1 MLTGLV
7 MTLLSTTPATSQDP
21 ATILRTMRERQAA
34 RREAVRNYTVVQDL
48 GTGGL
53 GRVPLYHERI
63 EVDGEIAFRVV
74 PEAEWSRAT
83 TGLSREET
91 VAIAEGMAT
100 GLEMIGEAHEREAGG
115 AMGGSIR
122 GLTSDMAFFL
132 REVKRFDENE
142 TREDAA
148 GAARMAAAFAQR
160 ARLAGP
166 ETVDGRP
173 AYRVRAE
180 GLQDVKMDPPD
191 GGTRF
196 VLHTVTLWVDT
207 EHYVPLRLAM
217 EGRVPGSNVPVVIEL
232 QEQQYRAFGD
242 LYEPTRRVMRLSGL
256 MEASATDPR
265 QKRDLQRAREE
276 ALKAQAELVRIKDQL
291 EAMPPA
297 QRRLVEGTLNRA
309 VQQMEMLAKEGVIEV
324 TIGLEVIGINEGPPI
339 GWRPGG

>member
-7 MTLLSTTPATSQDP
+7 LTLLSTTPPLQDP
-21 ATILRTMRERQAA
+21 VTVLRTMRERQAA
-34 RREAVRNYTVVQDL
+34 RWEAVRNYTVVQDL

-83 TGLSREET
+83 TGLTREET

-122 GLTSDMAFFL
+122 GMTRDMAFFL
-132 REVKRFDENE
+132 REVKHFDEDE

-148 GAARMAAAFAQR
+148 GAARMAAAFARR
-160 ARLAGP
+160 ARLSGR

-173 AYRVRAE
+173 AHRIRAE
-180 GLQDVKMDPPD
+180 GLQDVPMESQAGEP
-191 GGTRF
+191 RF
-196 VLHTVTLWVDT
+196 VLQTVTLWVDT
-207 EHYVPLRLAM
+207 EHQVPLRLVM
-217 EGRVPGSNVPVVIEL
+217 EGRVPGSDVPVVIEL
-232 QEQQYRAFGD
+232 HEQEYRAFGD

-256 MEASATDPR
+256 MEAAATDPR
-265 QKRDLQRAREE
+265 RKRDLQRAREE
-276 ALKAQAELVRIKDQL
+276 TRKAQAELARMQDQL
-291 EAMPPA
+291 DAMPPA
-297 QRRLVEGTLNRA
+297 QRRLIEGTLNRA
-309 VQQMEMLAKEGVIEV
+309 RQQMEMLAKEGVIEV
-324 TIGLEVIGINEGPPI
+324 AIGLEVIGINQGPPI